1 MTIEELIKTII
12 VQMPAIG
19 ILLYFVN
26 RLYTDWQADRAKA
39 TEQREQTLR
48 LMGELVPRVEN
59 IEQTIDIICDT
70 LDKTLT
76 RKPPTT

>member
-26 RLYTDWQADRAKA
+26 RLYTDWQVDRTKA
-39 TEQREQTLR
+39 TEQREQTLK
-48 LMGELVPRVEN
+48 LMAELLPRVEN

-76 RKPPTT
+76 RNPPTT